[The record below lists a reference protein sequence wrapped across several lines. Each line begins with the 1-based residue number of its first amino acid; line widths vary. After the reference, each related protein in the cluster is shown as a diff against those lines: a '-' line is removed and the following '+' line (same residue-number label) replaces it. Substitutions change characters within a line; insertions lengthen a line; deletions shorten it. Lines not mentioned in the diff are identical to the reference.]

1 MSPPGC
7 GVKWTGT
14 ETTLKSSVA
23 VDGTNDLP
31 GPDVSSNLLAL
42 LVTADHGIISVH
54 RVSVEDR
61 AHLDHALALWPYAT
75 DVSIMTY
82 LETSIMVGLGVQRP
96 SAAGYCCM
104 VPTGFRR
111 EGSMIREI
119 RTQSGLEWT
128 CGTTAERG
136 LSLRCAEKL
145 LAGLTRWTDMA
156 LLVVAVVLQDTEACL
171 ISVSLKGYYIN
182 KTKHASFTLF
192 QLFFGYNLRVLKIKL
207 IQNK

>member
-7 GVKWTGT
+7 GIKWTGT

-31 GPDVSSNLLAL
+31 GQDVSSNLLAL

-145 LAGLTRWTDMA
+145 LAGLTRWIDKA
-156 LLVVAVVLQDTEACL
+156 LLAVAVVLQDTEACL
-171 ISVSLKGYYIN
+171 TSVSLKGCYNQKN
-182 KTKHASFTLF
+182 KTCQFYMFL
-192 QLFFGYNLRVLKIKL
+192 V
-207 IQNK
+207 

>member
-7 GVKWTGT
+7 GIKWTGT

-42 LVTADHGIISVH
+42 LVTADHGIISAH

-104 VPTGFRR
+104 LPTEFRR
-111 EGSMIREI
+111 EASMIRKI

-171 ISVSLKGYYIN
+171 TSVSLKGCYNQKN
-182 KTKHASFTLF
+182 KTCQFYMFL
-192 QLFFGYNLRVLKIKL
+192 V
-207 IQNK
+207 